1 MIANVI
7 VVMSVLLSVAFVAA
21 WLALPGLRAWL
32 ERPKHRFQE
41 HVQRYDR
48 ERSREADLRGGRS
61 S

>member
-7 VVMSVLLSVAFVAA
+7 VVLSVLLGVVFVAA

-32 ERPKHRFQE
+32 ERPKHRFQQG
-41 HVQRYDR
+41 VQRYDR
-48 ERSREADLRGGRS
+48 ARSREAELRRGRS